1 MFSHL
6 PNHYKGHRKPH
17 RATGQNIARGTTQK
31 CLSGRG
37 ILLVVGRKGF
47 QNLGAK
53 ISLRLLEELK

>member
-6 PNHYKGHRKPH
+6 PNHFKGHRKPH

-37 ILLVVGRKGF
+37 NITGGWAKRVSKFGR
-47 QNLGAK
+47 
-53 ISLRLLEELK
+53 